1 MLEVARIARRF
12 GPLAGKPRE
21 QVAAG
26 GIAISVLEPMTR
38 FSLRLRPT
46 GDAPLGTVAG
56 FPIDQRLNTI
66 AVADERWSVRLGP
79 DEWLI
84 GAPADQAES
93 AEVELERALGNVAH
107 SLVDVS
113 HRNVGLEIKGL
124 GAAAA
129 LNAGCPLDLSDIA
142 FPAGTATRTLLGKA
156 EIVLIRAGAAPT
168 YRIETWRSFATYVH
182 GFLHEA
188 VAGLGLVT
196 R

>member
-12 GPLAGKPRE
+12 GPLAGKPRS

-26 GIAISVLEPMTR
+26 GITISVLEPMTR

-46 GDAPLGTVAG
+46 GTAIDTVAG
-56 FPIDQRLNTI
+56 FPLDQRINGFK
-66 AVADERWSVRLGP
+66 AADDRWSVRLGP
-79 DEWLI
+79 DEWLL
-84 GAPADQAES
+84 GAPADQGEIA
-93 AEVELERALGNVAH
+93 ALEVERSLDNVAH
-107 SLVDVS
+107 ALVDVS
-113 HRNVGLEIKGL
+113 HRNVGLEIRGR

-129 LNAGCPLDLSDIA
+129 LNAGCPLDLDDRA
-142 FPAGTATRTLLGKA
+142 FPAGMATRTLLGKA
-156 EIVLIRAGAAPT
+156 EVVLIHPSAEPA

-188 VAGLGLVT
+188 VAGLGLA